1 MLRPFD
7 TYTDAEIERWLQLR
21 ALEWSSWPIFLSQPV
36 LPVLLVLYPW
46 QPTLIALLCIEAIWH
61 FVQYAFVSVRLSDIS
76 CLFVVWLKWPAA
88 IVSSIYLFVH
98 GRYALGVLV
107 LAWPL
112 IAVFVGMPINL
123 LIGFLGVRRSLG
135 SISLA
140 LARRIGY
147 VGGETRL

>member
-7 TYTDAEIERWLQLR
+7 KYTDAEIERWLQLR

-36 LPVLLVLYPW
+36 MPLLLVLYPW
-46 QPTLIALLCIEAIWH
+46 QHTLIALLCIAAIRQ
-61 FVQYAFVSVRLSDIS
+61 FVQHAFVSVRLSDIS

-88 IVSSIYLFVH
+88 IGSSIYLIVH

-112 IAVFVGMPINL
+112 IAVFVGMPVNL

-140 LARRIGY
+140 LAQRIGY
-147 VGGETRL
+147 VGGETKS

>member
-21 ALEWSSWPIFLSQPV
+21 ALEWSSWPVFLSQPI
-36 LPVLLVLYPW
+36 LPVLLLLYPW
-46 QPTLIALLCIEAIWH
+46 QATLIALLCIEAIWQ
-61 FVQYAFVSVRLSDIS
+61 FVQYAFVSVRLSDLS

-88 IVSSIYLFVH
+88 IVSSIYLLIH
-98 GRYALGVLV
+98 GRYGLGVLV
-107 LAWPL
+107 LAWPVS
-112 IAVFVGMPINL
+112 AVFVGMPVNL

-135 SISLA
+135 SIALA

-147 VGGETRL
+147 VGEEARS